1 MGIPQFT
8 LTKAC
13 CLRFLDNHAGGWVR
27 QHFCH
32 RARPHSRFGA
42 FHRGRSRHLFLS
54 PPSCRVG
61 VSAATVRL
69 TPYRKLTHYPKRRQ
83 VVPSQNY
90 FKVTLSL
97 NGKAC
102 DDPPTMKEYSPRRSF
117 HPSAA
122 SSKIDRYLASTAT
135 LTSLLS
141 PGFNFTLLQP
151 TNRFGGSPAL
161 PSNAGYTCA
170 ISTPARLP
178 VFFTFNVNV
187 VSLPGV
193 TFKPE

>member
-1 MGIPQFT
+1 MESGRQKLGASCGCCTLIVPYAMGIPQFT

-69 TPYRKLTHYPKRRQ
+69 TPDESCELNRSMQHHLISRSENTSPWSTALSGCTQ
-83 VVPSQNY
+83 SDPSQDGVP
-90 FKVTLSL
+90 F
-97 NGKAC
+97 
-102 DDPPTMKEYSPRRSF
+102 E
-117 HPSAA
+117 
-122 SSKIDRYLASTAT
+122 SKLAND
-135 LTSLLS
+135 
-141 PGFNFTLLQP
+141 F
-151 TNRFGGSPAL
+151 
-161 PSNAGYTCA
+161 
-170 ISTPARLP
+170 
-178 VFFTFNVNV
+178 
-187 VSLPGV
+187 
-193 TFKPE
+193 

>member
-27 QHFCH
+27 HHFCH

-69 TPYRKLTHYPKRRQ
+69 TPDKSCKLNHSIQHHQITPPENPPPCSTPLPAFTQ
-83 VVPSQNY
+83 PNPSQH
-90 FKVTLSL
+90 SL
-97 NGKAC
+97 PFNTT
-102 DDPPTMKEYSPRRSF
+102 PPTTY
-117 HPSAA
+117 
-122 SSKIDRYLASTAT
+122 
-135 LTSLLS
+135 
-141 PGFNFTLLQP
+141 
-151 TNRFGGSPAL
+151 
-161 PSNAGYTCA
+161 
-170 ISTPARLP
+170 
-178 VFFTFNVNV
+178 
-187 VSLPGV
+187 
-193 TFKPE
+193 